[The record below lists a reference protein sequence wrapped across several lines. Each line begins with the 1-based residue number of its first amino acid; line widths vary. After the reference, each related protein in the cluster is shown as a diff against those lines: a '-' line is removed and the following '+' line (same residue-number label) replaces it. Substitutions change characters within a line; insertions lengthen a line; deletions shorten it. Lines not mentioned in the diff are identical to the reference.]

1 MGHVVTAAYATL
13 RVKNDLGQEVLTGF
27 YEGAVLPDDVNQDD
41 LDRHVRKG
49 MVAKEGSPEADAA
62 SPVGRPVEFDEGG
75 IPTPRETR
83 RAEGRPAGN
92 ASRDEWAAYAASKG
106 APEDETRPVD
116 EGGLSRD
123 DLRAKYG
130 A

>member
-1 MGHVVTAAYATL
+1 MDTYRVTAPYITL
-13 RVKNDLGQEVLTGF
+13 KVRDLAGALVLNEF
-27 YEGAVLPDDVNQDD
+27 YRNAPIPDTADPA
-41 LDRHVRKG
+41 DRDRLVAKG
-49 MVAKEGSPEADAA
+49 MIEKIAAPKAETKTEPKVETKEPKAPAVA
-62 SPVGRPVEFDEGG
+62 V
-75 IPTPRETR
+75 
-83 RAEGRPAGN
+83 PAGN

-106 APEDETRPVD
+106 APAKETKPVD